1 MEKIYRLAT
10 IEDLDAIDAVY
21 QETHDAE
28 EAGLTTIGWKRAI
41 YPTRETAQAAL
52 ERNDM
57 YVCEIDGK
65 VIATAIINQ
74 IQVDVY
80 ADVTW
85 SKEATDEEVLVLHTL
100 AVDPAARYDGV
111 GKGFVKFYEE
121 MGREMGCTD
130 LRMDTN
136 AINKIARNFY
146 KELGFT
152 EVGIVPTVFNGIPGI
167 NLVMLEKVL

>member
-10 IEDLDAIDAVY
+10 IEDLDAIEAVY

-28 EAGLTTIGWKRAI
+28 EAGLTTIGWKRTI

-52 ERNDM
+52 ERGDM

-80 ADVTW
+80 EGAPWQFEVPDD
-85 SKEATDEEVLVLHTL
+85 KVLVIHTL
-100 AVDPAARYDGV
+100 CMKPAIKHQGIGR
-111 GKGFVKFYEE
+111 GFIEYYENLA
-121 MGREMGCTD
+121 REMGCVA
-130 LRMDTN
+130 LRLDTN
-136 AINKIARNFY
+136 YTNKVAQTFY
-146 KELGFT
+146 KNLGYRY
-152 EVGIVPTVFNGIPGI
+152 VGTVPTVFNGIPGI